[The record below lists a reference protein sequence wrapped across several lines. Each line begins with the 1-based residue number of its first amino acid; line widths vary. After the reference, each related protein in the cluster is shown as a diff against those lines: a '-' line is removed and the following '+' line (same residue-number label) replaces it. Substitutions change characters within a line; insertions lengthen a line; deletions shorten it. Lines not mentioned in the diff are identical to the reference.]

1 MMNAY
6 SRFGAVRARYQ
17 NVDLASRVEGA
28 SPHGLVSILLDEL
41 MKALE
46 AMAAACARRDFSQRG
61 AAQARALNMLN
72 GLESSLDFDK
82 GGEIAESL
90 ASIYAEGRRLVIA
103 GARDNDPDQV
113 LRARTMVGEI
123 ASAWQAIG

>member
-1 MMNAY
+1 MNAY

-46 AMAAACARRDFSQRG
+46 AMAAASNRRDWTQRG
-61 AAQARALNMLN
+61 TAQARALNMLN
-72 GLESSLDFDK
+72 GLESSLDFEK
-82 GGEIAESL
+82 GGEIAQSL
-90 ASIYAEGRRLVIA
+90 ASIYAEARRLVIT
-103 GARDNDPDQV
+103 GARDNDGEQI
-113 LRARTMVGEI
+113 LRARTMIGEI

>member
-1 MMNAY
+1 MNAY

-41 MKALE
+41 MKSLE
-46 AMAAACARRDFSQRG
+46 AMAAACNRRDFSQRG
-61 AAQARALNMLN
+61 AAQSRALNMIN
-72 GLESSLDFDK
+72 GLETSLDFEK
-82 GGEIAESL
+82 GGEIAQSL
-90 ASIYAEGRRLVIA
+90 ASIYREARRLTLA
-103 GARDNDPDQV
+103 GARDNDAQQV
-113 LRARTMVGEI
+113 LSARTMVGEI

>member
-1 MMNAY
+1 MNAY

-41 MKALE
+41 MKSME
-46 AMAAACARRDFSQRG
+46 AMAAACNRRDFTQRG

-72 GLESSLDFDK
+72 GLESSLDFEK
-82 GGEIAESL
+82 GGEIAQSL
-90 ASIYAEGRRLVIA
+90 ASIYREARRLTLA
-103 GARDNDPDQV
+103 GARDNDAEQV
-113 LRARTMVGEI
+113 LRGRTMVGEI
-123 ASAWQAIG
+123 ASAWQAIV

>member
-1 MMNAY
+1 MNAY

-46 AMAAACARRDFSQRG
+46 AMAAACNRRDWSQRG
-61 AAQARALNMLN
+61 TAQARALNMLN
-72 GLESSLDFDK
+72 GLESSLDFEK
-82 GGEIAESL
+82 GGEIAQSL
-90 ASIYAEGRRLVIA
+90 ASIYREARRLTLA
-103 GARDNDPDQV
+103 GARDNDAEQV

>member
-1 MMNAY
+1 MNAY

-17 NVDLASRVEGA
+17 NVDLASRVESA
-28 SPHGLVSILLDEL
+28 SPHGLVAILLDEL
-41 MKALE
+41 MKSLE
-46 AMAAACARRDFSQRG
+46 AMAAACNRRDYSQRG
-61 AAQARALNMLN
+61 TAQARALNMLN

-82 GGEIAESL
+82 GGEIAQSL
-90 ASIYAEGRRLVIA
+90 ASIYREARRLTLA
-103 GARDNDPDQV
+103 GARDNDAEQV